1 MRQGRCSW
9 CAQQPK
15 KRPPLRAAS
24 LRFALAFLYFF
35 TLLATLRAASFTSP
49 AALCTSPLAL
59 SALPSSCI
67 SLSPL
72 TLPAPS
78 LMAPLV
84 FSANPF
90 TCSRSIAHSFSSCE
104 EVNVRRLS
112 AFRLNFPCPC
122 YKVTRGTSVPLA
134 PSGGFFLASRCPT
147 LLRPDNALWN

>member
-59 SALPSSCI
+59 SALPSRCI

-90 TCSRSIAHSFSSCE
+90 TCSRSLFFLLHGGTMDNASCF
-104 EVNVRRLS
+104 VT
-112 AFRLNFPCPC
+112 FRC
-122 YKVTRGTSVPLA
+122 YKVHCGTTKRSSPITEGRVAALTA
-134 PSGGFFLASRCPT
+134 P
-147 LLRPDNALWN
+147 